1 MRANDPLDDPRLN
14 TSSRL
19 HVSRLGEYRHW
30 VFDMD
35 GTLTLAVHDFDL
47 IRRELGIPASHDIL
61 EHLAALA
68 PEEAAACH
76 AWLMAHERELALASQ
91 PAPGALDLLHA
102 LHEAGCRLA
111 VLTRNAGSLAWLTL
125 QAIGVDGLFQQGEVI
140 GRDDAVPKP
149 DPDGLL
155 RLATRWQVPAQQLVM
170 VGDYRFDLECGRAAG
185 AATVLV
191 NQPEPVWPEL
201 ADWQFR
207 DCEEVLQVWRAGA
220 ATGAASA

>member
-1 MRANDPLDDPRLN
+1 MPVSDGMHRSCADALPRLP
-14 TSSRL
+14 
-19 HVSRLGEYRHW
+19 VSLLGECRHW

-35 GTLTLAVHDFDL
+35 GTLTVAVHDFAL
-47 IRRELGIPASHDIL
+47 IRRELDIPATRDIL

-68 PEEAAACH
+68 PDEAAACRD
-76 AWLMAHERELALASQ
+76 WLMALERELALAAQ
-91 PAPGALDLLHA
+91 PAPGALDLLQA
-102 LHEAGCRLA
+102 LHGAGCRLG

-155 RLATRWQVPAQQLVM
+155 RLAAHWQVPARQLLM

-185 AATVLV
+185 AATLLV
-191 NQPEPVWPEL
+191 NQPATAWPEL

-207 DCEEVLQVWRAGA
+207 DCAEVLRVWQ
-220 ATGAASA
+220 ASTSEQLASR

>member
-1 MRANDPLDDPRLN
+1 MH
-14 TSSRL
+14 SSRL
-19 HVSRLGEYRHW
+19 RDCRHW

-35 GTLTLAVHDFDL
+35 GTLTVAVHDFAL
-47 IRRELGIPASHDIL
+47 IRRELGISATRDIL

-68 PEEAAACH
+68 PDEAAACH
-76 AWLMAHERELALASQ
+76 DWLMTHERELALAAQ
-91 PAPGALDLLHA
+91 PAPGALDLLQA
-102 LHEAGCRLA
+102 LHEAGCHLG

-125 QAIGVDGLFQQGEVI
+125 RAIGVDRLFQPGEVI

-155 RLATRWQVPAQQLVM
+155 RLAARWEIPARQLVM

-191 NQPEPVWPEL
+191 NQPEPAWPEL

-207 DCEEVLQVWRAGA
+207 DCGEVLQTWRDAA